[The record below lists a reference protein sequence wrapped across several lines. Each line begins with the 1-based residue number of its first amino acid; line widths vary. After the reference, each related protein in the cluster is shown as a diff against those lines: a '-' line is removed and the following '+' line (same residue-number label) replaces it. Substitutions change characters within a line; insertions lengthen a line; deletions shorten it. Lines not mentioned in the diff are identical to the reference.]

1 MMDLSGNIQRHT
13 ISALV
18 ADKPGVL
25 ARVAGLFSRRGF
37 NISNLSVGR
46 SESEGLSRMTFV
58 VEGDE
63 WVVEQVTKQL
73 YKLIDVI
80 RVSDLSEDSIIVREL
95 AFIKVKSDS
104 SNSAEIIKI
113 AESYRANIVDIDK
126 DSLIIEVTGDDGKVD
141 LLLNSLKPY
150 GVRETMR
157 TGRIAMTR
165 GAATTGLKKTSNM
178 VDHSAPDADVV
189 P

>member
-1 MMDLSGNIQRHT
+1 MVK
-13 ISALV
+13 SAYSFQTKKEKV
-18 ADKPGVL
+18 ENHIIVVWVDNESGVL

-63 WVVEQVTKQL
+63 RVVEQVTKQL

-95 AFIKVKSDS
+95 AFIKVKSDENNLRLDRWFKRHFPMVS
-104 SNSAEIIKI
+104 HAFLEKLLIK
-113 AESYRANIVDIDK
+113 V
-126 DSLIIEVTGDDGKVD
+126 LII
-141 LLLNSLKPY
+141 LK
-150 GVRETMR
+150 
-157 TGRIAMTR
+157 
-165 GAATTGLKKTSNM
+165 
-178 VDHSAPDADVV
+178 H
-189 P
+189 